1 MRSQSQRPNG
11 RDARSSLKRHK
22 LLLWSVALTRVL
34 LGGIFLYAGAI
45 KASASEE
52 FALALVPFSILPES
66 WTGTFAVLLAW
77 TEIVAGLLVL
87 LPRVHRLGSGLI
99 LLLALVFIGVLTW
112 ALSNGLIVSCGC
124 FGGDETPSAAA
135 MQMAILRDVGIACA
149 AAFTLAFRL
158 PKARAS

>member
-1 MRSQSQRPNG
+1 MSADRR
-11 RDARSSLKRHK
+11 LKI
-22 LLLWSVALTRVL
+22 LLWSAVLIRIL
-34 LGGIFLYAGAI
+34 LGGIFLYAGTI

-52 FALALVPFSILPES
+52 FALALAPFTILPES

-99 LLLALVFIGVLTW
+99 LFLALVFVGVLTW

-158 PKARAS
+158 PKVAAT